1 MSTAKNAAAGHRS
14 VFNLPRLSPFPKLK
28 PIAIAPSHTAT
39 SSKDT
44 TTRDRSPMDPEA
56 ALTSVVDS
64 ASGALRSRAMV
75 PSAMLTAGVF
85 QAVAALALLFSK
97 TPEGIFSNHGNG
109 NALVVLYYVVL
120 VAGAIIGSTTASAS
134 FWVARR
140 LDLDGR
146 HAIGLALL
154 CTSTLTLI
162 PVFGILAGFVM
173 LRK

>member
-1 MSTAKNAAAGHRS
+1 
-14 VFNLPRLSPFPKLK
+14 
-28 PIAIAPSHTAT
+28 
-39 SSKDT
+39 
-44 TTRDRSPMDPEA
+44 MDPEA
-56 ALTSVVDS
+56 ALPSVVDS
-64 ASGALRSRAMV
+64 ASGALRIRAMV

-97 TPEGIFSNHGNG
+97 TPEGILSHHGK
-109 NALVVLYYVVL
+109 AAVFVYYIVL

-140 LDLDGR
+140 LDCR
-146 HAIGLALL
+146 HAIGMALL
-154 CTSTLTLI
+154 RASTLTLI